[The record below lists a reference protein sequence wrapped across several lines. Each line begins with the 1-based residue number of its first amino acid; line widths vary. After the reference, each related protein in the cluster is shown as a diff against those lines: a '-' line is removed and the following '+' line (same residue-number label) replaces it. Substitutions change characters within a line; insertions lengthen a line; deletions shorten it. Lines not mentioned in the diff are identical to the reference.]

1 MPSPDDLSP
10 IDSVLEAVKESEVGV
25 ILHLPCGKIAPLLN
39 VLVENSFNI
48 PLTRE
53 EEGVGIAAGVTLAGA
68 KALMVIQNTGLGN
81 MVNAL
86 MSLTKFYDL
95 PLPIFVSHRGIYN
108 ENISAQIPFGT
119 HLEDMLGTMEI
130 DYITISEPEG
140 LKNISELLLETYK
153 KNIIRCFL
161 FSPKVWEDLPRSP
174 PKPHLR
180 ASAIS
185 NHIYEDIKNPKKRIE
200 VIEDINWFL
209 KDKAVICNM
218 GYPSRELYNV
228 FDQSS
233 NFYMLG
239 SLGLASSI
247 GLGVSLYSKKEVVV
261 IDGDGSLLMNPN
273 ALITAGCQQPK
284 NLTILC
290 LDNGTYASTGD
301 QPTSSGCGFAL
312 EDLAKASGID
322 NILVT
327 DNPDS
332 IKRLEGEGPRFIKL
346 VVKPGNAQVGLVDLS
361 PQKIKERFQ
370 SWLSE

>member
-1 MPSPDDLSP
+1 MPSSDDLSS
-10 IDSVLEAVKESEVGV
+10 IETVLEAVKESDVDV
-25 ILHLPCGKIAPLLN
+25 ILHLPCGKIAPLLD
-39 VLVENSFNI
+39 VLVENFYNI

-81 MVNAL
+81 MVNAI

-119 HLEDMLGTMEI
+119 HLEDILGAMEV
-130 DYITISEPEG
+130 DYITFSEPEE
-140 LKNISELLLETYK
+140 LKNISEKLMETYK

-161 FSPKVWEDLPRSP
+161 FSPKVWEGLQRVTS
-174 PKPHLR
+174 KPNLR
-180 ASAIS
+180 KTCVTNNVI
-185 NHIYEDIKNPKKRIE
+185 EDIKNPRRRIE
-200 VIEDINWFL
+200 AIEDLSWFF

-228 FDQSS
+228 FDQIS

-247 GLGVSLYSKKEVVV
+247 GLGVALFSKKEVVV

-273 ALITAGCQQPK
+273 SLITAGCVQPK

-301 QPTSSGCGFAL
+301 QPTSSGCGFSL
-312 EDLAKASGID
+312 EDMAKASGID

-327 DNPDS
+327 DNPES
-332 IKRLEGEGPRFIKL
+332 LKRSEGEGPRFIKL
-346 VVKPGNAQVGLVDLS
+346 VVQPGNADVGLVDLS